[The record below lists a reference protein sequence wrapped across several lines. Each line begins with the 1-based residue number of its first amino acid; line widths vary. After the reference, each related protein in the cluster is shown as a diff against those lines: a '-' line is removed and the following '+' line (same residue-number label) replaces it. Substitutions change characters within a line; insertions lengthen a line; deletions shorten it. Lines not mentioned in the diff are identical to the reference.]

1 MFFVFLEVFN
11 ILCVVVFCIIVI
23 FYIIYIGFL
32 FFGKFMMEVWNSV
45 YIYVYIWNVYYNKEI
60 GKGNMLFGGVFWKL
74 IFIVVCGDEGD
85 RIV

>member
-1 MFFVFLEVFN
+1 
-11 ILCVVVFCIIVI
+11 
-23 FYIIYIGFL
+23 
-32 FFGKFMMEVWNSV
+32 MMEVWNSV